1 MPPDIKDSFKVG
13 TKCVAVADSD
23 LRGDI
28 TLGSGTILQ
37 PRCTVLAMSGPIVFG
52 SNNIIEENVVIV
64 NRLKQP
70 MVIGDNNLF
79 EVGCRIE
86 SPSIGSHNTFGIR
99 SRVSPHVAVGSH
111 CVVGAGCIVLPNPV
125 SPALF
130 PTPPP
135 EIPYSAVGDAAT
147 EVPDDVSMA
156 SVPPSSAAD
165 PTPPP
170 ADSATSLASP
180 PQPSQPDPVLPQ
192 PLDSLV
198 DYTHVFGLENRRR
211 VASREGTGQAKALF
225 VKHWEY
231 LRETLPRYH
240 KLKLF

>member
-1 MPPDIKDSFKVG
+1 MPPDMDDPPAEVHRPRH
-13 TKCVAVADSD
+13 VRSD
-23 LRGDI
+23 RLRLEQHHRRERRWVPYASPVPCGF
-28 TLGSGTILQ
+28 L
-37 PRCTVLAMSGPIVFG
+37 VLASHPLELTWEASAG
-52 SNNIIEENVVIV
+52 
-64 NRLKQP
+64 
-70 MVIGDNNLF
+70 
-79 EVGCRIE
+79 IE

-99 SRVSPHVAVGSH
+99 SRVSPHIAVGSH
-111 CVVGAGCIVLPNPV
+111 CVVGAGCIVLPNPF

-135 EIPYSAVGDAAT
+135 EIPSSAVGDAAT

-180 PQPSQPDPVLPQ
+180 PQPSQPDPALPQ